1 MSTVHRLSAGHLHF
15 IARRLFEAAGAPQ
28 YIADDVAEILVK
40 SNLAGHDSHG
50 VLRAPQY
57 LRRIEEG
64 RITPAAEPVILK
76 ETPNILRVDGRDGF
90 GLYTARW
97 AMRRAIAKARQAQ
110 VCCVSL
116 TRTGHIGRVGEYAE
130 QAAYAGCIGIITSG
144 DSMPGEEYVVPFG
157 GIKGTLGTNPIA
169 AGVPTGDD
177 APFVLDY
184 ATSVIAEGKIKV
196 AVSKGVDLPEGYILD
211 KHGRPTVRTA
221 DFYDGGFLL
230 PFGRHKGYALSVLVT
245 LLGGLTGNFDI
256 GRGTMDGKFML
267 VLDVAA
273 FTPLEAFQ
281 RGVRATLNAIK
292 ALPPAEGVDE
302 VLVPGDPEYRSRL
315 QRLAEG
321 IEVPDMVY
329 QQIRDRALALGISM
343 DERAVPEADL
353 ARYR

>member
-1 MSTVHRLSAGHLHF
+1 MSTVHRLCAGYLHSLT
-15 IARRLFEAAGAPQ
+15 RRLFEAAGTPHH
-28 YIADDVAEILVK
+28 IADDVAEILVK

-57 LRRIEEG
+57 LRRIEDG
-64 RITPAAEPVILK
+64 TITPSAEPVILK
-76 ETPNILRVDGRDGF
+76 ETPNLLLLDGQDGF

-97 AMRRAIAKARQAQ
+97 AMRRAIEKARQAQ

-130 QAAYAGCIGIITSG
+130 QAAYAGCVGIITSG

-196 AVSKGVDLPEGYILD
+196 AVGKGLDLPEGYILD
-211 KHGRPTVRTA
+211 KHGHPSVRTA

-230 PFGRHKGYALSVLVT
+230 PFGRHKGYALSLLIT
-245 LLGGLTGNFDI
+245 LLGGLTGNFDAE
-256 GRGTMDGKFML
+256 RGTMDGKFML

-292 ALPPAEGVDE
+292 ALPAAEGVDE
-302 VLVPGDPEYRSRL
+302 VLGPGDPEHRARV

-321 IEVPDMVY
+321 IEVPDTVY
-329 QQIRDRALALGISM
+329 RQIGEKARALGVSM